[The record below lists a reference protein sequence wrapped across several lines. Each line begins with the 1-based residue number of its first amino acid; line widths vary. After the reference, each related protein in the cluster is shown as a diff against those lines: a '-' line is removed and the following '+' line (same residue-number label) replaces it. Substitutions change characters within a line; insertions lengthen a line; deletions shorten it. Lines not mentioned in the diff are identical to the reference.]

1 VKPSLRFL
9 LVGAFTLVGLLVG
22 YGVIF
27 CFYAAGLFGD
37 GRFIP
42 PLMWEKALRGT
53 VMLGPFFAAF
63 LLLGFLAW
71 RRRWSAGPLPWATG
85 AAGVLVVARRDAGIL
100 VPLDFAWILI
110 SLFVVSRSGR
120 HKTEDGEDD

>member
-1 VKPSLRFL
+1 MKLSTRIL
-9 LVGAFTLVGLLVG
+9 LMGAVSLVGLMVG

-42 PLMWEKALRGT
+42 PALWEKALRGT
-53 VMLGPFFAAF
+53 ILLGPFLGGF

-71 RRRWSAGPLPWATG
+71 RERWSAGALPWATG
-85 AAGVLVVARRDAGIL
+85 AAGVLVIARRDAGIL
-100 VPLDFAWILI
+100 SPFDFAWLLV
-110 SLFVVSRSGR
+110 SLFLLAKSGR
-120 HKTEDGEDD
+120 SETDGDAE